1 MVYKTIPKII
11 IFFLF
16 CLLPI
21 CLYSNIV
28 YDKNEIIITEIDL
41 DYYNQVYFENFG
53 ETQNDFEA
61 IKNIVVIKKFI
72 DNFKKNNPL
81 FLKKIDE
88 ILNEEF
94 NSEIMDIQIVRDFIR
109 YYKIKN
115 EFIYEFYDKR
125 FNIADLKNIFNSFEK
140 IELPIS
146 KNNCLTIFKVIDLKG
161 NIDFLNNF
169 YANLKKKDKKYE
181 VIIDNEI
188 YNVCVDSRTNKVFEQ
203 NILNYI
209 DLKTA
214 DDFKKFV
221 YEKQQ

>member
-1 MVYKTIPKII
+1 MVYKSIPKII

-21 CLYSNIV
+21 NLHSNIV

-53 ETQNDFEA
+53 KTQNEFEA

-72 DNFKKNNPL
+72 NNFKKNNPL
-81 FLKKIDE
+81 FLNKIDE

-94 NSEIMDIQIVRDFIR
+94 NSEIMNIQIVRDFIR

-125 FNIADLKNIFNSFEK
+125 FNIEDLKNIFNSFEK

-146 KNNCLTIFKVIDLKG
+146 NNNCLTIFKIIDLKG

-169 YANLKKKDKKYE
+169 YANLKKKDKTYE

-221 YEKQQ
+221 YEKQ

>member
-1 MVYKTIPKII
+1 MVYKII
-11 IFFLF
+11 SKNFIICLF

-21 CLYSNIV
+21 NLHSNIV

-53 ETQNDFEA
+53 EIQNEFEA

-125 FNIADLKNIFNSFEK
+125 FNIEDLKNIFNSFEK

-169 YANLKKKDKKYE
+169 YENLKKKDKKYE

-221 YEKQQ
+221 YEKQ

>member
-1 MVYKTIPKII
+1 MVFKNIPKII
-11 IFFLF
+11 IF
-16 CLLPI
+16 CLIPI

-94 NSEIMDIQIVRDFIR
+94 NSEIMDIRIVRDFIR

-125 FNIADLKNIFNSFEK
+125 FNIEDLKNIFNSFEK

-221 YEKQQ
+221 YEKQ

>member
-1 MVYKTIPKII
+1 MVYKTIQKII

-21 CLYSNIV
+21 NLHSNIV

-53 ETQNDFEA
+53 KTQNEFEA

-72 DNFKKNNPL
+72 NNFKKNNPL
-81 FLKKIDE
+81 FLNKIDE

-125 FNIADLKNIFNSFEK
+125 FNIEDLKNIFNSFEK

-146 KNNCLTIFKVIDLKG
+146 NNNCLTIFKIIDLKG

-169 YANLKKKDKKYE
+169 YANLKKKDKTYE

-221 YEKQQ
+221 YEKQ

>member
-1 MVYKTIPKII
+1 MVYKTIAKII
-11 IFFLF
+11 IF

-169 YANLKKKDKKYE
+169 YENLKKEDKTYD

-188 YNVCVDSRTNKVFEQ
+188 YNVCIDSRTNKVFEQ

-221 YEKQQ
+221 YEKQ

>member
-1 MVYKTIPKII
+1 MVFKNIPKII
-11 IFFLF
+11 IF
-16 CLLPI
+16 CLIPI

-53 ETQNDFEA
+53 KTQNEFEA

-72 DNFKKNNPL
+72 NNFKKNNPL
-81 FLKKIDE
+81 FLNKIDE

-125 FNIADLKNIFNSFEK
+125 FNIEDLKNIFNSFEK

-146 KNNCLTIFKVIDLKG
+146 NNNCLTIFKIIDLKG

-169 YANLKKKDKKYE
+169 YANLKKKDKTYE

-188 YNVCVDSRTNKVFEQ
+188 YNVCVDSRTSKVFEQ

-221 YEKQQ
+221 YEKQ

>member
-1 MVYKTIPKII
+1 MVYKSIPKII

-21 CLYSNIV
+21 NLHSNIV

-53 ETQNDFEA
+53 KTQNEFEA

-72 DNFKKNNPL
+72 NNFKKNNPL
-81 FLKKIDE
+81 FLNKIDE

-125 FNIADLKNIFNSFEK
+125 FNIEDLKNIFNSFEK

-161 NIDFLNNF
+161 NIDFLNSF

-181 VIIDNEI
+181 VIIDNDI

-221 YEKQQ
+221 YEKQ

>member
-1 MVYKTIPKII
+1 MVYKTITKII

-21 CLYSNIV
+21 NLHSNIV

-53 ETQNDFEA
+53 KTQNEFEA

-72 DNFKKNNPL
+72 NNFKKNNPL
-81 FLKKIDE
+81 FLNKIDE

-125 FNIADLKNIFNSFEK
+125 FNIEDLKNIFNSFEK

-146 KNNCLTIFKVIDLKG
+146 KNNCLTILKVIDLKG

-181 VIIDNEI
+181 VIIDNET

-209 DLKTA
+209 DIKTA

-221 YEKQQ
+221 YEKQ

>member
-21 CLYSNIV
+21 NLHSNIV

-53 ETQNDFEA
+53 KTQNEFEA

-72 DNFKKNNPL
+72 NNFKKNNPL
-81 FLKKIDE
+81 FLNKIDE

-94 NSEIMDIQIVRDFIR
+94 NSEIIDIQIVRDFFR

-125 FNIADLKNIFNSFEK
+125 FNIEDLKNIFYSFEK

-146 KNNCLTIFKVIDLKG
+146 NNNCLTIFKVIDLKG

-169 YANLKKKDKKYE
+169 YANLKKKDKTYE

-221 YEKQQ
+221 YEKQ

>member
-1 MVYKTIPKII
+1 MVYKTIAKII
-11 IFFLF
+11 IF

-125 FNIADLKNIFNSFEK
+125 FNIEDLKNIFNSFEK

-146 KNNCLTIFKVIDLKG
+146 NNNCLTIFKIIDLKG

-169 YANLKKKDKKYE
+169 YANLKKKDKTYE

-221 YEKQQ
+221 YEKQ

>member
-11 IFFLF
+11 IF

-41 DYYNQVYFENFG
+41 DYYNQVYYENFG

-81 FLKKIDE
+81 FLSKIDE

-125 FNIADLKNIFNSFEK
+125 FNIEDLKNIFNSFEK

-169 YANLKKKDKKYE
+169 YENLKKKDKTYDL
-181 VIIDNEI
+181 IIDNEL
-188 YNVCVDSRTNKVFEQ
+188 YNVCIDSRTNKVFEQ

-221 YEKQQ
+221 YEKQ

>member
-21 CLYSNIV
+21 NLHSNIV

-53 ETQNDFEA
+53 KTQNEFEA

-72 DNFKKNNPL
+72 NNFKKNNPL
-81 FLKKIDE
+81 FLNKIDE

-94 NSEIMDIQIVRDFIR
+94 NSEIMNIQIVRDFIR

-125 FNIADLKNIFNSFEK
+125 FNIEDLKNIFNSFEK

-146 KNNCLTIFKVIDLKG
+146 NNNCLTIFKIIDLKG

-169 YANLKKKDKKYE
+169 YANLKKKDKTYE

-221 YEKQQ
+221 YEKQ

>member
-21 CLYSNIV
+21 NLHSNIV

-125 FNIADLKNIFNSFEK
+125 FNIEDLKNIFNSFEK

-221 YEKQQ
+221 YEKQ

>member
-21 CLYSNIV
+21 NLHSNIV

-53 ETQNDFEA
+53 ETQNEFEA

-72 DNFKKNNPL
+72 DNFKRNNPL
-81 FLKKIDE
+81 FLSKIDE

-125 FNIADLKNIFNSFEK
+125 FNIEDLKNIFNSFEK

-169 YANLKKKDKKYE
+169 YENLKKKDKTYDL
-181 VIIDNEI
+181 IIDNEL
-188 YNVCVDSRTNKVFEQ
+188 YNVCIDSRTNKVFEQ

-221 YEKQQ
+221 YEKQ

>member
-21 CLYSNIV
+21 NLHSNIV

-125 FNIADLKNIFNSFEK
+125 FNIEDLKIIFNSFEK

-146 KNNCLTIFKVIDLKG
+146 KNNCLTILKVIDFKG
-161 NIDFLNNF
+161 NIDFLNSF
-169 YANLKKKDKKYE
+169 YTNLKKKDKKYE
-181 VIIDNEI
+181 VTIDNEI

-221 YEKQQ
+221 YEKQ

>member
-1 MVYKTIPKII
+1 MVHKTIPKII

-21 CLYSNIV
+21 NLHSNIV

-53 ETQNDFEA
+53 ETQNEFEA

-94 NSEIMDIQIVRDFIR
+94 NGEIMDIQIVRDFIR

-115 EFIYEFYDKR
+115 EFIYEFYDMK
-125 FNIADLKNIFNSFEK
+125 FNIEDLKNIFNSFEK

-146 KNNCLTIFKVIDLKG
+146 KNNCLTILKVIDLKG

-181 VIIDNEI
+181 VIIDNET
-188 YNVCVDSRTNKVFEQ
+188 YNVCVDSRTNKIFEQ

-209 DLKTA
+209 DIKTA

-221 YEKQQ
+221 YEKQ

>member
-1 MVYKTIPKII
+1 MVYKTITKII

-21 CLYSNIV
+21 NLHSNIV

-53 ETQNDFEA
+53 ETQNEFEA

-94 NSEIMDIQIVRDFIR
+94 NGEIMDIQIVRDFIR

-125 FNIADLKNIFNSFEK
+125 FNIEDLKNIFNSFEK

-146 KNNCLTIFKVIDLKG
+146 KNNCLTILKVIDLKG
-161 NIDFLNNF
+161 NIDF
-169 YANLKKKDKKYE
+169 
-181 VIIDNEI
+181 
-188 YNVCVDSRTNKVFEQ
+188 
-203 NILNYI
+203 
-209 DLKTA
+209 
-214 DDFKKFV
+214 
-221 YEKQQ
+221 